1 MKTPHTAASR
11 FLWEEGGLKLLRR
24 KGEPEPV
31 EKAWGAGGVGFGL
44 EWPPSQDPDQAGADP
59 DTGTHGASGGRV

>member
-11 FLWEEGGLKLLRR
+11 FLCEEGGLKLLRR
-24 KGEPEPV
+24 KGEPER
-31 EKAWGAGGVGFGL
+31 EKAWGAGDAGFGL
-44 EWPPSQDPDQAGADP
+44 EWRASQDPVQPGADP